1 MSRVPYTDIRLGF
14 MTNFRASRG
23 SWKVKVWMCRK
34 KNLMVWL
41 LNYKRVFLGHSS
53 TTYRLQLLFVWFY
66 FYVGAVSSSVFLNH
80 IFGLPTSIYTKSV
93 THFGPKPV
101 CTCSFPLVSKLTDI
115 KYFSYCLQWYIF
127 SMVTAFVRIL
137 LKLWRV

>member
-1 MSRVPYTDIRLGF
+1 
-14 MTNFRASRG
+14 MTNLRASRG
-23 SWKVKVWMCRK
+23 SWKVKVCMCRK
-34 KNLMVWL
+34 KNFMVWL
-41 LNYKRVFLGHSS
+41 LNYKQVFLGHSC

-66 FYVGAVSSSVFLNH
+66 FYVGALVSSSVFLNHIFLNH
-80 IFGLPTSIYTKSV
+80 IFGLPTSIYSKSV